1 MEQIK
6 LHKQGGAAVIIIPA
20 SMIENTGWEDG
31 TLLDVVKSDNVL
43 HIRRKEDV
51 VDLVTKPCVDIL
63 TATFKNIKPGKIIKY
78 NSKLNES
85 LNKLHVSARRVF
97 FICLHLYFNGRYN
110 SDGSILIRA
119 DKYAEFVGVDRSVA
133 YKQMK
138 DAADFFS
145 RNKKLITHCDYISNE
160 GLLRVMFSSKT
171 INYITAIDSRKYQ
184 VTELPLK
191 SALSLQG
198 RYSWPLYQLIKFS
211 HLKSFTIGVDELKKE
226 IGYIQNQKFSFFK
239 RDGINIAIDEIT
251 ERTDVKNI
259 KCVNAERQ
267 GRRVSKVRFEI
278 EMR

>member
-31 TLLDVVKSDNVL
+31 TLLDVLEINEAL
-43 HIRRKEDV
+43 HIRRKTESGA
-51 VDLVTKPCVDIL
+51 LATKACPSLFSSTMRHVNYD
-63 TATFKNIKPGKIIKY
+63 KIIRY
-78 NSKLNES
+78 NSGLNLLVNELS
-85 LNKLHVSARRVF
+85 CSARRVF
-97 FICLHLYFNGRYN
+97 FICLYYYFENKLE
-110 SDGSILIRA
+110 SDKSLLIRA

-198 RYSWPLYQLIKFS
+198 RYSWPLYQLIKF
-211 HLKSFTIGVDELKKE
+211 
-226 IGYIQNQKFSFFK
+226 
-239 RDGINIAIDEIT
+239 
-251 ERTDVKNI
+251 
-259 KCVNAERQ
+259 
-267 GRRVSKVRFEI
+267 
-278 EMR
+278 

>member
-1 MEQIK
+1 
-6 LHKQGGAAVIIIPA
+6 
-20 SMIENTGWEDG
+20 
-31 TLLDVVKSDNVL
+31 
-43 HIRRKEDV
+43 
-51 VDLVTKPCVDIL
+51 
-63 TATFKNIKPGKIIKY
+63 
-78 NSKLNES
+78 
-85 LNKLHVSARRVF
+85 
-97 FICLHLYFNGRYN
+97 
-110 SDGSILIRA
+110 
-119 DKYAEFVGVDRSVA
+119 
-133 YKQMK
+133 
-138 DAADFFS
+138 
-145 RNKKLITHCDYISNE
+145 
-160 GLLRVMFSSKT
+160 GLLRIMFSSKT